1 MKFEGTFKTVDN
13 ANKYKVEI
21 GTGNTFE
28 ITDPTET
35 GEVAERDDKV
45 MFDVVPVTIKC
56 DRSDL
61 NKRIIIS
68 QAEVNLISNMDLT
81 DYFFAVNNRDVP
93 LRITEISDI
102 NNVKHVFYGF
112 VDPLQFDQGYA
123 HNYEQVSITATD
135 PLGTLESLTID
146 KLAGVTVATEMSP
159 YALMTAIFNKIG
171 IFEINQT
178 QINQEVLR
186 CMQNTK
192 LQCQIFFGD
201 DKDDYKSLYDVLETI
216 CKYFNLYIAMKDD
229 DGVVIT
235 CTINNTPSQVM
246 FTSFKNIATDE
257 STSISMDDVYTQ
269 VQLTCNIEPVEDL
282 IESIMDKDSL
292 YSDYDNEEHYMTE
305 YFSEMDGDN
314 TRSTWAY
321 WGFYDALN
329 KTQQQI
335 SEDPNSY
342 PYVYRSENYCYVLRN
357 DAWDFGEGFAGQ
369 QGPQGSQG
377 FNPAYKS
384 YVNVMGGDIDHNTGQ
399 VTKMGAAHQYDLL
412 YWMLGADFNH
422 IQGDPAYGPQGPARN
437 YNPVCRAA
445 LIGFEKQKN
454 INLKTT
460 SDNSPQSGDLNT
472 YLVISTNGQGDQET
486 AALAGY
492 QSLLE
497 PMQITPLC
505 KYTQLSSNIL
515 SPTDNKTTNYVVIS
529 GEILLNPLQALSGIK
544 PWDTSRV
551 KIGKTYKDTKDHW
564 TGSDGWNWWFN
575 NVGYTNAVGLNNNYM
590 YYQQKWD
597 KSTQVKGG
605 LYGFLDNSAARE
617 LKYEYSGIGDTND
630 KISKMPILACQL
642 KVGTGNGAK
651 YCVEELWKGEVGI
664 NSFRWMTELDMIAE
678 EERIY
683 LDTGRVYNIH
693 QCPMFTIGIDPE
705 HDGYII
711 GKKYQLS
718 ANSKLFKLEKEGMAI
733 PVNMSDMLTG
743 PVEFSILGPFN
754 AQFQNYIHIYESGWF
769 WEFDHWFTN
778 PISVLNHCQSIML
791 GDLKIELTSN
801 NGGLNQLKTT
811 KDNDLVYYSNTD
823 PRYLEIDEEDINICT
838 PLTTEECEN
847 WGIKIQTSNSYV
859 YWTSGAPFRGFLS
872 NGESIRPEYCL
883 VDYLYKEYCSPSR
896 ILDTQVKSSAFTNG
910 IYGNSL
916 NTDMLTKY
924 YNGLPIKIG
933 SNRTFNGRIMSY
945 EEDLKYKTID
955 VKFRQH
961 KTIENVQI

>member
-13 ANKYKVEI
+13 ANTYKVEI
-21 GTGNTFE
+21 GNTGNTFE
-28 ITDPTET
+28 ITDPTDIPEL
-35 GEVAERDDKV
+35 GESNDKV
-45 MFDVVPVTIKC
+45 MFDTIPVTISC
-56 DRSDL
+56 NRGDL

-81 DYFFAVNNRDVP
+81 DYLFAFNDTDIP
-93 LRITEISDI
+93 LKITEISNI
-102 NNVKHVFYGF
+102 NDVKHVFYGF
-112 VDPLQFDQGYA
+112 LDPLQFDQGYA
-123 HNYEQVSITATD
+123 HSYEQVTVTATD
-135 PLGTLESLTID
+135 PLGALEGIKIDALPGVNESSEKTPLELINAILT
-146 KLAGVTVATEMSP
+146 
-159 YALMTAIFNKIG
+159 KIG
-171 IFEINQT
+171 ITDYSTSLINA
-178 QINQEVLR
+178 EVLR
-186 CMQNTK
+186 CMTYTK

-235 CTINNTPSQVM
+235 CTINNMPSQVM
-246 FTSFKNIATDE
+246 FTSFRDIATDE

-269 VQLTCNIEPVEDL
+269 IQLTCNIEPVEDL
-282 IESIMDKDSL
+282 IESIMAKDSL

-314 TRSTWAY
+314 IDSLWAY
-321 WGFYDALN
+321 WGFWDALN
-329 KTQQQI
+329 RTQQQI
-335 SEDPNSY
+335 SNDPNSY
-342 PYVYRSENYCYVLRN
+342 PYVYRSENYCYILRN

-384 YVNVMGGDIDHNTGQ
+384 YVNVMGGDINHETGA
-399 VTKMGAAHQYDLL
+399 VTKMGAQHQYDLL
-412 YWMLGADFNH
+412 YWMLGADFNNM
-422 IQGDPAYGPQGPARN
+422 QGYTGVQGPARN
-437 YNPVCRAA
+437 YQPVCRAA

-460 SDNSPQSGDLNT
+460 SDNSPQAGDLNT
-472 YLVISTNGQGDQET
+472 YLVISTNGQGDQEI
-486 AALAGY
+486 AAMAYY
-492 QSLLE
+492 QSLLD
-497 PMQITPLC
+497 PSQNQPLC
-505 KYTQLSSNIL
+505 KYTQLRSNIL
-515 SPTDNKTTNYVVIS
+515 SPTDNKTTNYIVIS
-529 GEILLNPLQALSGIK
+529 GEILLNPLQALSGIS
-544 PWDTSRV
+544 PWETSRER
-551 KIGKTYKDTKDHW
+551 IGKTYEDTRDHW
-564 TGSDGWNWWFN
+564 TGSSGLGWYWN
-575 NVGYTNAVGLNNNYM
+575 NVGYTNVVGYNNNHM

-597 KSTQVKGG
+597 KSTFVKGG
-605 LYGFLDNSAARE
+605 LYGFLDNSAAKE
-617 LKYEYSGIGDTND
+617 LQYDYSGIGDTND

-651 YCVEELWKGEVGI
+651 YCVEELWKGEAGI
-664 NSFRWMTELDMIAE
+664 NSFRWMSEFDMIAE

-683 LDTGRVYNIH
+683 YDTGRVYNIH
-693 QCPMFTIGIDPE
+693 QCPMFTIGIDPA
-705 HDGYII
+705 HDDYII

-733 PVNMSDMLTG
+733 PVKVSDMLTG

-754 AQFQNYIHIYESGWF
+754 AQFQNYIHIYESCWF

-801 NGGLNQLKTT
+801 NGGLNKLKTT

-823 PRYLEIDEEDINICT
+823 PRYLEIDKEDIDICT

-859 YWTSGAPFRGFLS
+859 YWTAGAPFRGFVS

-883 VDYLYKEYCSPSR
+883 IDYLYKEYCSPSR
-896 ILDTQVKSSAFTNG
+896 ILDTQVKSDAFTNG

-916 NTDMLTKY
+916 NIDMLTKY

-933 SNRTFNGRIMSY
+933 ANQTVNARIMSY
-945 EEDLKYKTID
+945 ETDLKYKTID

-961 KTIENVQI
+961 KTITNQQI